1 MHIAYCTMQYA
12 ILLMHYGHGI
22 QTDHPTNSK
31 TEPPNLMSIYAK
43 FLPESVAASQT
54 WFAQPVLYGEDKCI
68 SSADKT
74 IFDYLA
80 IMQNESREA
89 ICKKSSNMQNLKQ
102 YAKTQAI

>member
-1 MHIAYCTMQYA
+1 MQYA

-74 IFDYLA
+74 IFDYLPRNASSKA
-80 IMQNESREA
+80 IYKNSTT
-89 ICKKSSNMQNLKQ
+89 KQ
-102 YAKTQAI
+102 DAKTQVLK